1 MKHLARVAK
10 IANVC
15 PFDSIREKR
24 ANRPSRREADVQR
37 RRLPAASGHAPRQS
51 YEHTTRTH
59 ARPAVLDD
67 KHKEHSRARYT
78 RSTSQPK
85 KKEGK
90 RRRARGRE
98 GKRRERLKGGDR
110 REVLRFSGNLKRKM
124 KTRRMQTR
132 MQQENS
138 KEETHVSNPK
148 DNPLIQIQI
157 QISFSLPP

>member
-78 RSTSQPK
+78 RSTFQPK
-85 KKEGK
+85 SREGEK
-90 RRRARGRE
+90 
-98 GKRRERLKGGDR
+98 GKRRELLEGGDR
-110 REVLRFSGNLKRKM
+110 REVLRFSGNLNIKRKPRRLQR
-124 KTRRMQTR
+124 KTRCKR
-132 MQQENS
+132 S
-138 KEETHVSNPK
+138 KKRLTY
-148 DNPLIQIQI
+148 LIQKTI
-157 QISFSLPP
+157 P

>member
-98 GKRRERLKGGDR
+98 GKRRERLEGGDR
-110 REVLRFSGNLKRKM
+110 TEALRFSGNLKVKR
-124 KTRRMQTR
+124 KTRRLQRKTR
-132 MQQENS
+132 RKRS
-138 KEETHVSNPK
+138 RRDSR
-148 DNPLIQIQI
+148 
-157 QISFSLPP
+157 F